1 MKKYLSIV
9 CAIAMLISLTGCGS
23 SGSSSKSSSKSSVTS
38 DEKKNDTISIKNY
51 RLSTD
56 SKNNPVLIV
65 DYEFRNNTDEA
76 KSFSSLFYDKAFQ
89 NGVKCKGITLI
100 GSKDFD
106 SSANDTEILPGY
118 TYTVN
123 QAYYITDNSDVL
135 IMVTDYF
142 NKTTYLEQ
150 TISLENLQIETTT
163 EKATEEV
170 TEAPTEKPTEK
181 ITEPVTEPEP
191 ETEPAS
197 ISDID
202 YLNSLGDIAVDK
214 TGTTVTIVIPAELV
228 NDANQAVEEGKS
240 EGRFISV
247 IANADG
253 SVTYTMTIE
262 EHNKYMEEIR
272 SSINELIQNYVSQC
286 QSITAIEPIDDYTGY
301 NVHVTNP
308 EEYKKNGDYIAIT
321 SLVVS
326 SGFYAQFNGKNISM
340 NDIQIHLFDANG
352 NEFEQ

>member
-9 CAIAMLISLTGCGS
+9 CAIAMLASLTGCGS
-23 SGSSSKSSSKSSVTS
+23 SGSSSKSLSKSSVTS

-163 EKATEEV
+163 EKATEEA

-191 ETEPAS
+191 ETEPATEAQVEVSLPQSTGDYVDYIGSQIDITDKSLMAAQMIGAEEGTSFKYNGNKFEIYRFKDGDPKLEEAASGS
-197 ISDID
+197 IMLSIEGFGEYESSASVNNNFIMIYNTPDDTVISAF
-202 YLNSLGDIAVDK
+202 NSLK
-214 TGTTVTIVIPAELV
+214 
-228 NDANQAVEEGKS
+228 
-240 EGRFISV
+240 
-247 IANADG
+247 
-253 SVTYTMTIE
+253 
-262 EHNKYMEEIR
+262 
-272 SSINELIQNYVSQC
+272 
-286 QSITAIEPIDDYTGY
+286 
-301 NVHVTNP
+301 
-308 EEYKKNGDYIAIT
+308 
-321 SLVVS
+321 
-326 SGFYAQFNGKNISM
+326 
-340 NDIQIHLFDANG
+340 
-352 NEFEQ
+352 

>member
-9 CAIAMLISLTGCGS
+9 CAIAMLASLTGCGS

-56 SKNNPVLIV
+56 RKNNPVLIV
-65 DYEFRNNTDEA
+65 DYEFRNNTDEV
-76 KSFSSLFYDKAFQ
+76 KTFSSLFYDKAFQ
-89 NGVKCKGITLI
+89 NGVKCKSITL
-100 GSKDFD
+100 GNKSFD
-106 SSANDTEILPGY
+106 SNAADTEVLPGY

-191 ETEPAS
+191 ETEPATEAQVEVSLPQSTGDYVDYIGSQIDITDKSLMAAQMIGAEEGTSFKYNGNKFEIYRFKDGDPKLEEAASGS
-197 ISDID
+197 IMLTIEGFGEYESSASVNNNFIMIYNTPDDTVISAF
-202 YLNSLGDIAVDK
+202 NSLK
-214 TGTTVTIVIPAELV
+214 
-228 NDANQAVEEGKS
+228 
-240 EGRFISV
+240 
-247 IANADG
+247 
-253 SVTYTMTIE
+253 
-262 EHNKYMEEIR
+262 
-272 SSINELIQNYVSQC
+272 
-286 QSITAIEPIDDYTGY
+286 
-301 NVHVTNP
+301 
-308 EEYKKNGDYIAIT
+308 
-321 SLVVS
+321 
-326 SGFYAQFNGKNISM
+326 
-340 NDIQIHLFDANG
+340 
-352 NEFEQ
+352 